1 MLEHILSEVVADLL
15 GVPLGRVEQAL
26 YALRVT
32 LADGLG
38 YLPAVLALHA
48 AEEPYEVALDPL
60 PGLRASEAVA
70 YPTMKFSQRPRPSAD
85 GGRFE
90 GPVLRE
96 HGAPFLVP
104 TKWYLGYELSDAA
117 EHGPCRATPNP

>member
-1 MLEHILSEVVADLL
+1 VLHDVLSQVVADLI
-15 GVPLGRVEQAL
+15 GAPFGRVEQAL
-26 YALRVT
+26 YALRIP

-48 AEEPYEVALDPL
+48 AEEPYEVALDTL

-85 GGRFE
+85 GGRPNDL
-90 GPVLRE
+90 GLRD
-96 HGAPFLVP
+96 HYAPFSSLQRKGSSG
-104 TKWYLGYELSDAA
+104 TS
-117 EHGPCRATPNP
+117 